1 MRFFAVAPAPVLASL
16 CIYIGCSWCF
26 CFAFSPCFSLIRS
39 DNNKGR
45 LFHDSQQRI
54 VLCAKPSPTS
64 NFDLASIEAVE
75 AAMDLGEDINLIS
88 SDNNDVSISDGERVD
103 DDDDDEENTQ
113 MLSVPENLDG
123 KRIDA
128 VLATLMDPPISRS
141 ASGNLVTNGCVHQ
154 IVKTKGDRQDTVL
167 LDRKSIKVHAGMSLR
182 VILPKNEIP
191 TEIVPQNIPLKILYE
206 DEYMIVI
213 NKDAGMV
220 VVSYVTKKCMQSCFL
235 NVCM

>member
-1 MRFFAVAPAPVLASL
+1 
-16 CIYIGCSWCF
+16 
-26 CFAFSPCFSLIRS
+26 
-39 DNNKGR
+39 
-45 LFHDSQQRI
+45 
-54 VLCAKPSPTS
+54 
-64 NFDLASIEAVE
+64 
-75 AAMDLGEDINLIS
+75 
-88 SDNNDVSISDGERVD
+88 
-103 DDDDDEENTQ
+103 

-154 IVKTKGDRQDTVL
+154 IVTTKGDRQDTVL